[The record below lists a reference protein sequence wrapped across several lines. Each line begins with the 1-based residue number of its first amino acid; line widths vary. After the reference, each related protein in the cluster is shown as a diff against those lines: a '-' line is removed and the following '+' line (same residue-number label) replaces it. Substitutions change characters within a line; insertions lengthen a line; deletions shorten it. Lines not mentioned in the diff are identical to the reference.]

1 MEQLNPPA
9 IIGEAVAGQQSALRK
24 RMLLLAQD
32 LTKNTFDLA
41 EAFLQAQE
49 SRCYMEWGFESLG
62 DYAALELGIKHRKAQ
77 YLARIVRVCRE
88 CGIARKDY
96 QPIGVSKLREI
107 TSLDPDTTFFNADTK
122 EHEPMV
128 DHIVELV
135 ANAPELSTI
144 EVETEVARLKG
155 MTGENSMVL
164 RVYKVTR
171 SAWDHVVE
179 PCFEAIRKR
188 MGSAGRDTEGKAK
201 EFPDGKVIENLCAEY
216 NADPR
221 NFMEEP
227 DESGVQI
234 EVQEESNGITNE
246 YTSGGTPVQLDSEE
260 IPQDTLCNQQE
271 PFVLPSEDNK

>member
-49 SRCYMEWGFESLG
+49 SRCYVEWGFESLG

-234 EVQEESNGITNE
+234 ETQGEDNVSNDGDR
-246 YTSGGTPVQLDSEE
+246 TSGAPISVGDEE
-260 IPQDTLCNQQE
+260 VPQDVLRPQDQH
-271 PFVLPSEDNK
+271 FVIPTED